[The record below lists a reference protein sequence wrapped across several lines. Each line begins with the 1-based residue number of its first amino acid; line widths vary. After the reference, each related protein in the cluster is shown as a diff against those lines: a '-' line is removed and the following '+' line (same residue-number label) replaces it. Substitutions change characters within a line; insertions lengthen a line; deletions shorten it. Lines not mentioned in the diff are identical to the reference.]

1 MRTILWATVSFQG
14 GQSFLPWFDLT
25 HHPTTTLSPCRAT
38 FHPCFPPLFIIAS
51 PSNVVQREND
61 RVTRAN
67 SHISVFRT
75 GKQSKGKR
83 EERERESKK
92 RKKNPI
98 QLNFHRVRR
107 RPFFFLFFSFSL
119 LLRESWVE
127 GHFSVSFV
135 GIQST
140 RRDFYS
146 SIEPSRFFP
155 SIRSFARSFVPTS
168 SPTLFFFFYF
178 FKFFLERWRERERE
192 LFHQGTRRRWKR
204 GKKNGE
210 SFS

>member
-1 MRTILWATVSFQG
+1 MRTILRATVSFQG

-83 EERERESKK
+83 EERERE
-92 RKKNPI
+92 
-98 QLNFHRVRR
+98 
-107 RPFFFLFFSFSL
+107 
-119 LLRESWVE
+119 
-127 GHFSVSFV
+127 
-135 GIQST
+135 
-140 RRDFYS
+140 
-146 SIEPSRFFP
+146 
-155 SIRSFARSFVPTS
+155 
-168 SPTLFFFFYF
+168 
-178 FKFFLERWRERERE
+178 RERERE
-192 LFHQGTRRRWKR
+192 QKKKKKSDSIEFSSGPPAPVFFFFFSLSLSSSERAGSRVIFPSLLSGFSRR
-204 GKKNGE
+204 GAI
-210 SFS
+210 FTPP

>member
-107 RPFFFLFFSFSL
+107 RPFFFSFFLFLSPPQRELGRGSFFRLFCRDSVDEARFLLLHRTFQIFSIDTIVRSLFCSDLFSYIVFLFLFF
-119 LLRESWVE
+119 
-127 GHFSVSFV
+127 
-135 GIQST
+135 
-140 RRDFYS
+140 
-146 SIEPSRFFP
+146 
-155 SIRSFARSFVPTS
+155 
-168 SPTLFFFFYF
+168 
-178 FKFFLERWRERERE
+178 
-192 LFHQGTRRRWKR
+192 
-204 GKKNGE
+204 
-210 SFS
+210 